1 MNAFK
6 GFVGNADTTERLSVM
21 LSSGRVPHAF
31 IFEGD
36 KGTGRKTLANM
47 LARGLACT
55 GKDKPC
61 GVCESCRITENPD
74 IVTVLP
80 EKSAITVDKIRA
92 IRDEAYILPNQSEK
106 RVFIIPD
113 ANLMNEQAQNA
124 LLKVFEEPPK
134 SVAFILTCEYSG
146 QLLSTVISRAAVFKL
161 SAPDVKTAVE
171 YIENNYPDYDNVAV
185 TDAVRSSS
193 GNIGAALSVLSG
205 GDKTDLTARGILA
218 VMGDKSELSLLKAL
232 LVIEK
237 DRPFAKAVL
246 LKMNELVCD
255 ALAYKSGAKMPL
267 PEDDV
272 RVSLADKFTGEHLL
286 GISSA
291 LLSAKGDCDSN
302 CNGALMIT
310 NLCACIRTQIDL

>member
-1 MNAFK
+1 M
-6 GFVGNADTTERLSVM
+6 
-21 LSSGRVPHAF
+21 
-31 IFEGD
+31 
-36 KGTGRKTLANM
+36 
-47 LARGLACT
+47 
-55 GKDKPC
+55 
-61 GVCESCRITENPD
+61 
-74 IVTVLP
+74 
-80 EKSAITVDKIRA
+80 
-92 IRDEAYILPNQSEK
+92 
-106 RVFIIPD
+106 
-113 ANLMNEQAQNA
+113 
-124 LLKVFEEPPK
+124 
-134 SVAFILTCEYSG
+134 
-146 QLLSTVISRAAVFKL
+146 FKL
-161 SAPDVKTAVE
+161 SAPDVKTAAE

-185 TDAVRSSS
+185 TDAVRGSS
-193 GNIGAALSVLSG
+193 GNIGAALLVLSG

-218 VMGDKSELSLLKAL
+218 VMGGKSELSLLKAL